1 MPSSIEA
8 LKQAVQLEEQA
19 LDQYII
25 AMDNS
30 VHEETK
36 QTLKEYADDKQQKID
51 TLSWMIMAESGELEK
66 EESAPQNGGEKLA
79 AGKCPFSRGDLEA
92 MGIDMSQ
99 STMGLD
105 DDQPKS

>member
-25 AMDNS
+25 AMDS
-30 VHEETK
+30 AVHEETK

-51 TLSWMIMAESGELEK
+51 TLSWMIMAESGDLEK
-66 EESAPQNGGEKLA
+66 EESAPQNGSERLA

-105 DDQPKS
+105 DDQPKP

>member
-8 LKQAVQLEEQA
+8 LKQAVELEEKA

-25 AMDNS
+25 AMDS
-30 VHEETK
+30 AVHEETK

-51 TLSWMIMAESGELEK
+51 TLSWMIMAESGDLEK
-66 EESAPQNGGEKLA
+66 EESAPQNGSERLA

-99 STMGLD
+99 STMDLD

>member
-25 AMDNS
+25 AMDS
-30 VHEETK
+30 AVHEETK

-51 TLSWMIMAESGELEK
+51 TLSWMIMAESGNLEK
-66 EESAPQNGGEKLA
+66 EESAPQNGSERLA

-105 DDQPKS
+105 DDQPKP

>member
-25 AMDNS
+25 AMDNA
-30 VHEETK
+30 VHAETK

-51 TLSWMIMAESGELEK
+51 TLSWVIMAESGDLEK
-66 EESAPQNGGEKLA
+66 EESVPQNGGERLA
-79 AGKCPFSRGDLEA
+79 AGKCPFSKWRSGSKWAL
-92 MGIDMSQ
+92 ICPSPRW
-99 STMGLD
+99 TMTVLN
-105 DDQPKS
+105 PK

>member
-1 MPSSIEA
+1 MSSSIEA

-25 AMDNS
+25 AMDNA

-51 TLSWMIMAESGELEK
+51 TLSWMIMAESGDIEK
-66 EESAPQNGGEKLA
+66 EESAPQSGGEKLA
-79 AGKCPFSRGDLEA
+79 AGKCPFSKGELKE
-92 MGIDMSQ
+92 MGFDMSK
-99 STMGLD
+99 STFGD
-105 DDQPKS
+105 EHFKS